1 MHKYRGDHEQSVI
14 GASSSELGPSARGRP
29 RSGND
34 LGEVE
39 VSVWWNVAPKRDVFG
54 TEVAPGWPGVRKA
67 PEWTLGVVDL
77 SGGSTW

>member
-1 MHKYRGDHEQSVI
+1 LHKYRGDHEQSVI

-39 VSVWWNVAPKRDVFG
+39 VSVWWNVAPKRGRLRDG
-54 TEVAPGWPGVRKA
+54 GS
-67 PEWTLGVVDL
+67 
-77 SGGSTW
+77 SGMARSEEGSGIDSRSCRSLRGSTW